1 MEKKKKGSEWCFGPM
16 NLKTLGP
23 SEKLTYTHAPAA
35 VQQESRFA
43 DAFEAAVFVDT
54 QSIKAH
60 VPDQTLVL
68 VWRFNRN
75 IC

>member
-1 MEKKKKGSEWCFGPM
+1 MGGGQCEWRIAATSLM
-16 NLKTLGP
+16 TSGP
-23 SEKLTYTHAPAA
+23 SEELTYTHAPAA

-43 DAFEAAVFVDT
+43 DAFVAAVFVDA
-54 QSIKAH
+54 QPVKAH

-68 VWRFNRN
+68 VWRFNRR

>member
-1 MEKKKKGSEWCFGPM
+1 MCEWRIAATSLM
-16 NLKTLGP
+16 TLGP
-23 SEKLTYTHAPAA
+23 SEELTYTHAPAA

-43 DAFEAAVFVDT
+43 DAFEAAVFVDA
-54 QSIKAH
+54 QPVKAH